1 MKVRVSARDKTTG
14 EVREVAAEGTDYQTV
29 KAGLLENV
37 PDDLQVI
44 MIRTDRP
51 EVVR

>member
-14 EVREVAAEGTDYQTV
+14 EVREVAAEGTDYQKV

-37 PDDLQVI
+37 PGDLQVI

-51 EVVR
+51 EVIR

>member
-14 EVREVAAEGTDYQTV
+14 EVREVSAEGADYHAV